1 MLSNFLF
8 QKSAELIWTEAQEAK
23 NRKTYKSSLIVDGF
37 PNWVAVDRS
46 KLKHIIQT
54 LVLFKIS
61 RSWFSDVGFVVET

>member
-1 MLSNFLF
+1 MLSF
-8 QKSAELIWTEAQEAK
+8 QKSAELIWVEPMKQK
-23 NRKTYKSSLIVDGF
+23 KKTYKSSLIVDGF

-46 KLKHIIQT
+46 RLKHIIQT